1 VLVLLGTVL
10 LGCQR
15 QSETSPVIA
24 RVGRADLTERDLRAA
39 LDSTRTGALSVQ
51 AYVND
56 WVVTE
61 ILYQE
66 AVRRGLME
74 SPEMQQ
80 RLEAVRKRMAI
91 AALLEEEVY
100 DDRDTLAI
108 TEGMLS
114 TYLDSAAQE
123 FILTE
128 DVLLLSYV
136 AFDDRAAANRFRA
149 QALRGGSWDAALEEA
164 RADSQIAPHMIQ
176 IIDRSYETQG
186 TLYPQELWRLARSLG
201 ISDVSFVLRP
211 QSESLYYVLKIHNLK
226 QKGALADLAY
236 VRDQIRD
243 RILVGVRQRKYDQL
257 VASLRAR
264 QRIEIRTPRPDSLD
278 FGME

>member
-1 VLVLLGTVL
+1 MS
-10 LGCQR
+10 CERPSQ
-15 QSETSPVIA
+15 TSPVVA
-24 RVGRADLTERDLRAA
+24 RVGRAELTEDELRASV
-39 LDSTRTGALSVQ
+39 DSSGRAMLTLQGYL
-51 AYVND
+51 ND
-56 WVVTE
+56 WIVTE

-66 AVRRGLME
+66 AIRRGLMDTPQME
-74 SPEMQQ
+74 R
-80 RLEAVRKRMAI
+80 RLEAVRKRIAI

-108 TEGMLS
+108 SEGMLS

-123 FILTE
+123 FVLPE
-128 DVLLLSYV
+128 DVLLLSHV

-149 QALRGGSWDAALEEA
+149 RALRGGSWDGALREA
-164 RADSQIAPHMIQ
+164 REDSQIAPHMVQ
-176 IIDRSYETQG
+176 VVDRSYQTQG

-226 QKGALADLAY
+226 QKGDLADLAY
-236 VRDQIRD
+236 VRDKIRD
-243 RILVGVRQRKYDQL
+243 RILVELRQRKYENL

-264 QRIEIRTPRPDSLD
+264 QRIEIYTSRADSVGLR
-278 FGME
+278 EE